1 MVANRLTWEKHYQ
14 EGATPW
20 DTRTT
25 PPEVVAFWASG
36 RLAPTGVAI
45 DIGCGP
51 GTNVAYLAG
60 LGLQAIGV
68 DLAGS
73 ALTLARERLQQQ
85 APPLLTRISF
95 AQADVTCLPFHQ
107 ANASYML
114 DIGCLHSL
122 LPATRPAYARG
133 VIENLAPGG
142 YYQLYAFDCLAD
154 LVDDPVRRL
163 RGMGDNEVVT
173 LFAPHLQLVE
183 VIRAKPDRYP
193 CRWYLLRK

>member
-1 MVANRLTWEKHYQ
+1 MTANRLTWEKHYQ
-14 EGATPW
+14 EGPTPW

-25 PPEVVAFWASG
+25 PPEVIAFWASG
-36 RLAPTGVAI
+36 RLAPAGLAI

-60 LGLQAIGV
+60 LGLRTIGV

-73 ALTLARERLQQQ
+73 ALTLAAKRLQQQ
-85 APPLLTRISF
+85 APTLLTRIAF
-95 AQADVTCLPFHQ
+95 AQADVTCLPFQQ
-107 ANASYML
+107 ANANYLL
-114 DIGCLHSL
+114 DIGCLHG
-122 LPATRPAYARG
+122 LPTAARPAYARG
-133 VIENLAPGG
+133 VIDNLAPGG

-163 RGMGDNEVVT
+163 RGMGEDEVAA
-173 LFAPHLQLVE
+173 LFAPHLEVVE
-183 VIRAKPDRYP
+183 IIRAKPDRYP

>member
-1 MVANRLTWEKHYQ
+1 MTANRLTWEKHYQ
-14 EGATPW
+14 EGPTPW

-25 PPEVVAFWASG
+25 PPEVIAFWASG
-36 RLAPTGVAI
+36 RLTPIGLAI

-60 LGLQAIGV
+60 LGLRAIGV

-73 ALTLARERLQQQ
+73 ALTLATKRLQQQ
-85 APPLLTRISF
+85 TPTLLTRIGF
-95 AQADVTCLPFHQ
+95 AQADVTCLPFYQ

-114 DIGCLHSL
+114 DIGCLHG
-122 LPATRPAYARG
+122 LPPEARPSYARG
-133 VIENLAPGG
+133 IIENLAPGG

-154 LVDDPVRRL
+154 ILDDPVRRL
-163 RGMGDNEVVT
+163 RGMGESEVAT
-173 LFAPHLQLVE
+173 LFAPHLEVVE